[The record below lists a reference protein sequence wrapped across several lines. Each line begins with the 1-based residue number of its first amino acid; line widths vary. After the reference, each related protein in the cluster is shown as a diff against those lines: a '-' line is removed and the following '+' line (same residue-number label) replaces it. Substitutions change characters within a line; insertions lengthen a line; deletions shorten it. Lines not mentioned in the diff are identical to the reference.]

1 MGDPFHF
8 EEDIEVSVLGTSDL
22 SILMKFCKDVVFDE
36 QNPNILEKIETDNI
50 ILFKKPFSGL
60 GSSDV

>member
-1 MGDPFHF
+1 MADPFHF

-50 ILFKKPFSGL
+50 ILFKKPFFWFG
-60 GSSDV
+60 